1 MNEPTIFKKCLTGI
15 IALLCVGSA
24 ACAGNATAKEE
35 VEEKGQVITLTD
47 SAFRARVFDYQANLE
62 TWEYLGDKP
71 AIIDFYADWCGP
83 CRAIAPILK
92 ELAQEFKD
100 SIIIYKVNV
109 DKEKELAG
117 WAGIQSIPAI
127 LFIPMD
133 EKPQMLVGQQPKETF
148 VKIIRKFL
156 LKQETPE
163 ESAGN

>member
-1 MNEPTIFKKCLTGI
+1 MSVQI
-15 IALLCVGSA
+15 ITTENFETLVLSAEKPVLL
-24 ACAGNATAKEE
+24 
-35 VEEKGQVITLTD
+35 
-47 SAFRARVFDYQANLE
+47 
-62 TWEYLGDKP
+62 
-71 AIIDFYADWCGP
+71 DFYADWCGP

-92 ELAQEFKD
+92 ELAQKFKD